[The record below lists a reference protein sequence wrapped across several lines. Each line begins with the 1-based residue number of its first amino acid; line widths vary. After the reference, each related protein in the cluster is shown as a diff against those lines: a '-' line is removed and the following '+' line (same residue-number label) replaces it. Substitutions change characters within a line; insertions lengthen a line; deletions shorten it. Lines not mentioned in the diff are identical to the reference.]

1 MVRIRY
7 RINKITYI
15 CFHSYEFGFWLERN
29 QTGNRNT
36 GPSTYGND
44 YKSKSTIMDGPNG
57 SHHMPGIM
65 PHIHRPIDA
74 IVSFN

>member
-1 MVRIRY
+1 MTFDHY
-7 RINKITYI
+7 SAFGNHLNTNKT
-15 CFHSYEFGFWLERN
+15 SY
-29 QTGNRNT
+29 TKKPRNT

-74 IVSFN
+74 IVSFNFK